1 MRIMDSNKIAII
13 VYREDDKAFETLI
26 EEFKHVE
33 MPEGYECTLIETMD
47 ETGNIGKAY
56 NEAVASSDAKIKIFL
71 RENTRNIDT
80 KLLVETVRVFNSNS
94 EIGILGVLGY
104 NVIFTQGQ
112 VGNKEEEPLK
122 DSAGNPIDVLAIEN
136 QCVMTQ
142 YDMKWREDMESFRL
156 STYALCTEYR
166 RNNYK
171 VSVLDRSKC
180 WLDLQPD
187 REETTEAELN
197 SFLDEYSKDT
207 YPLVSI
213 LIPTHERPDWF
224 TLALESALQQTY
236 RNIDLVVTDNSE
248 DNRTEEIVR
257 EYQKKY
263 PHIRYYHIPG
273 ASAVENWQTALEMA
287 HSEYI
292 GYLLDD
298 DLFLP
303 NKVAE
308 MMNYFFVNPSARIV
322 TSYRQLID
330 ADGNMLPDAGFSRCL
345 FEKTEFIPGEEG
357 GKLMLTRNFNW
368 IGELTTAMFKLESGE
383 KKVHIGGWSG
393 EEKTV
398 LDDYGL
404 WLQLMEHGDVIYIPQ
419 PLSQFRQ
426 HSGNGARNYRT
437 NIHGCISMA
446 TVIQEAWNKH
456 VFITNENELK
466 GSISTWLGTAA
477 GVLQYGYETS
487 YEEPEFRDLE
497 NVFAVMSDSFTQHG
511 VGEYTILK
519 K

>member
-1 MRIMDSNKIAII
+1 MDSNKIAII

-171 VSVLDRSKC
+171 VSVLDRSKR

-187 REETTEAELN
+187 REETTEAELD
-197 SFLDEYSKDT
+197 SFLDEYSKDI

-213 LIPTHERPDWF
+213 LIPTHERPEWF

-248 DNRTEEIVR
+248 DDRTEEIVK
-257 EYQKKY
+257 ESQKTH

-273 ASAVENWQTALEMA
+273 ASALENWQTSMDKAQ
-287 HSEYI
+287 SEYI
-292 GYLLDD
+292 SYLLDD

-308 MMNYFFVNPSARIV
+308 MMNYFFVNPSVRIV

-330 ADGNMLPDAGFSRCL
+330 ADGNVLPDAGFSRCL
-345 FEKTEFIPGEEG
+345 FEKTEFIPGEEA
-357 GKLMLTRNFNW
+357 GKLLLTQNFNW
-368 IGELTTAMFKLESGE
+368 IGEFSTAIFRQGSG
-383 KKVHIGGWSG
+383 KYKVHIGGWSG
-393 EEKTV
+393 TEKNV
-398 LDDYGL
+398 IDDYGL
-404 WLQLMEHGDVIYIPQ
+404 WLQLMELGGVIYIPQ

-426 HSGNGARNYRT
+426 HSGNGTREYR
-437 NIHGCISMA
+437 IHINGCISMG
-446 TVIQEAWNKH
+446 TIIQEAWNKKK
-456 VFITNENELK
+456 FLNNENDLK
-466 GSISTWLGTAA
+466 KAISAWFGMTVGILE
-477 GVLQYGYETS
+477 YGYETGYQS
-487 YEEPEFRDLE
+487 EEFNDLE
-497 NVFAVMSDSFTQHG
+497 YLFNELSSSFTKRQ
-511 VGEYTILK
+511 VDEFIILEK
-519 K
+519 DN